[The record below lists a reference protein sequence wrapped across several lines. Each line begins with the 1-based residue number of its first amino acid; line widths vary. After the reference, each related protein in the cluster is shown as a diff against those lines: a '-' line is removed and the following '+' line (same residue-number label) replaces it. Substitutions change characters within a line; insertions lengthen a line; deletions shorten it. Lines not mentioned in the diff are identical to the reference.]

1 VTLLGQFCLW
11 LALFTAAWGAGVAF
25 FGRWQERPDLAA
37 TATRSTYGVCAA
49 LLVAALCL
57 WKGLFAHDFNIEY
70 VAQYTSRNLP
80 DSYVFAAFWAGQKG
94 SLLFWATI
102 LSIFGATAQSV
113 TSRRHAELL
122 PYVAAITNVVVGFF
136 VLTMLFSSNPFE
148 RLAFIPEDGRGLNPQ
163 LQNPGMTIHPPM
175 LYLGYISITIP
186 FAFAVASLL
195 SKRLDTGWI
204 HAMRKWTIL
213 SWLFLSAG
221 ITLGMWW
228 AYVELGWGGYWAWD
242 PVENASLLPWL
253 TMTAFLHS
261 VMIQE
266 KRGMLKRWNV
276 GLIVA
281 SFLLSIFGTFITRSG
296 VIASVHSFAQGTVG
310 YFFLAFLII
319 IAVFSFTLL
328 YVRWPL
334 LEPEARLES
343 MASRE
348 AAFLFN
354 NLALV
359 GIAFSVLWGTLFPI
373 ISEAVRGTKITVGP
387 PFFNRVNV
395 PLGLFLLA
403 LTGIGPLIAWR
414 KASARNLQRQFIAP
428 VSTGLVVA
436 GVLIGLGVRDG
447 WALMAW
453 SLSGFVAGTVV
464 QEFWRG
470 VRARHRM
477 HGESVPLALGRLISR
492 NRRRYGG
499 YIVHVGILVYVSA
512 FAGMIFKVS
521 REVTLSNGE
530 SVDIRSPYGH
540 TYRLTQIGVSQYP
553 QLNRFVS
560 AASLEVRKNGVPIG
574 RITSEKR
581 QHLDSFGRNT
591 FEPSTEV
598 GIRSGLREDLYV
610 VYAGSVKGTDRATYA
625 ITINP
630 LVMWVWIGAGILI
643 VGGLIT
649 MWPGGAIISTRRPS
663 EAQAGYQA
671 ALVGMGSDG

>member
-1 VTLLGQFCLW
+1 
-11 LALFTAAWGAGVAF
+11 VAF
-25 FGRWQERPDLAA
+25 AGRWQDRPDLTA
-37 TATRSTYGVCAA
+37 TVTRSTYALCAA

-57 WKGLFAHDFNIEY
+57 WKGLISHDFNIEY

-80 DSYVFAAFWAGQKG
+80 TSYVFAAFWAGQKG

-102 LSIFGATAQSV
+102 LSIFGAIAQTV
-113 TSRRHAELL
+113 TSRRHEGLL
-122 PYVAAITNVVVGFF
+122 PYVAGITNVVVAFF
-136 VLTMLFSSNPFE
+136 VLTMLFSANPFE
-148 RLAFIPEDGRGLNPQ
+148 RLPFTPEDGRGLNPQ

-276 GLIVA
+276 GLVVA

-296 VIASVHSFAQGTVG
+296 VIASVHSFTQSNVG
-310 YFFLAFLII
+310 YFFLGFLL
-319 IAVFSFTLL
+319 IAAILSFALL

-334 LEPEARLES
+334 LEPEAKLES

-354 NLALV
+354 NLAFV

-387 PFFNRVNV
+387 PFFNRVNI
-395 PLGLFLLA
+395 PLGLFLVA

-414 KASARNLQRQFIAP
+414 KASAANLRRQFVAP
-428 VSTGLVVA
+428 VVV
-436 GVLIGLGVRDG
+436 GVLVLGVLLGAGIRDG
-447 WALMAW
+447 WALAAW
-453 SLSGFVAGTVV
+453 ALAGFVAGTVG

-470 VRARHRM
+470 IRARRRM
-477 HGESVPLALGRLISR
+477 HGESAVLALTHLISR

-499 YIVHVGILVYVSA
+499 YIVHLGIITYIIA
-512 FAGMIFKVS
+512 FAGNAFKVTK
-521 REVTLSNGE
+521 EITLATGE
-530 SVDIRSPYGH
+530 SADIRSPYGH
-540 TYRLTQIGVSQYP
+540 VYHLTHLGVSQYP

-560 AASLEVRKNGVPIG
+560 AASLEVKKDGKSIG

-581 QHLDSFGRNT
+581 QHVDSFNRNT

-598 GIRSGLREDLYV
+598 GIRSTLQEDLYV
-610 VYAGSVKGTDRATYA
+610 VYAGSVEGTDRATYA

-630 LVMWVWIGAGILI
+630 LVSWVWIGAGILI
-643 VGGLIT
+643 TGGLIT
-649 MWPGGAIISTRRPS
+649 MWPGGPLVSSRQRSDI
-663 EAQAGYQA
+663 QAGYQA
-671 ALVGMGSDG
+671 PLAGVGTEA